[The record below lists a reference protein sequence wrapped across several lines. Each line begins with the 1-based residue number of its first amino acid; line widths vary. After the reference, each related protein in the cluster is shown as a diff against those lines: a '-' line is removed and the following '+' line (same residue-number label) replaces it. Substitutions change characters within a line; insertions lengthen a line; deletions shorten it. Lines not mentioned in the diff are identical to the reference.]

1 MSKGKIPD
9 QVSES
14 FSWILDDNQEVVFIW
29 CNHDFIF
36 LGADAQEREVVLRI
50 DVPHGAPRLH
60 DEAVHEARVLDR
72 RGVVHSAFD
81 RNTFRINHNDS
92 LHSFLALD
100 SLQRFFHL
108 SLQTEKAQINR

>member
-1 MSKGKIPD
+1 MNKSSRQNSHLRLTVSIAREESCTGFPD
-9 QVSES
+9 PC
-14 FSWILDDNQEVVFIW
+14 FTPLAFTW

-81 RNTFRINHNDS
+81 RNTCKTGS
-92 LHSFLALD
+92 VTK
-100 SLQRFFHL
+100 LQ
-108 SLQTEKAQINR
+108 N